1 MTGKGD
7 FYKVAFLDTNTLHY
21 IGIYLIYAKGEN
33 LFPWNRKNMAS
44 EKEIAINNVN
54 NIAEADLK
62 RSLKRGIE
70 TIDFLL
76 TPNINIQV
84 QYAPISELELI
95 TARTKGKAII
105 SAANEGIPDRIWSH
119 FREEEIRERVDT
131 TELADIK
138 DQVDSLTSLLE
149 DSGVAVDTN
158 NQTQTDQ
165 SLVLAKE
172 INGLVYMEA
181 MDSIIYANAILAQAD
196 YLFTAD
202 GYLKETVNY
211 IYKPSDKPRYKNI
224 RQQLQQFVRQIILGN
239 AEDIVLPSAHTIA
252 ADGKILP
259 PFPISKAGSL
269 P

>member
-1 MTGKGD
+1 MTGKSN
-7 FYKVAFLDTNTLHY
+7 FHKVAFLDTNMLHY
-21 IGIYLIYAKGEN
+21 IGIYLIYAKGKN
-33 LFPWNRKNMAS
+33 LFPWNIKNMAS
-44 EKEIAINNVN
+44 EKEVAINNVN

-70 TIDFLL
+70 TIGFLL
-76 TPNINIQV
+76 TQNIQV

-131 TELADIK
+131 TDLVDIK
-138 DQVDSLTSLLE
+138 DSVDSLTSMLE

-158 NQTQTDQ
+158 NQTNQ

-172 INGLVYMEA
+172 INGLVYVDA
-181 MDSIIYANAILAQAD
+181 MDSIIYASAILAQAD

-202 GYLKETVNY
+202 NYLQNTVNH
-211 IYKPSDKPRYKNI
+211 IHDPSGNPRYENI
-224 RQQLQQFVRQIILGN
+224 RQKLQQFVSQIILGN
-239 AEDIVLPSAHTIA
+239 AVDIVLPSAHTIA

-259 PFPISKAGSL
+259 PFPISKAGNS

>member
-21 IGIYLIYAKGEN
+21 IGIYLIYAKEKN
-33 LFPWNRKNMAS
+33 LFPWNIKNMAS
-44 EKEIAINNVN
+44 EKEVAINNVN

-76 TPNINIQV
+76 TQNIQV

-95 TARTKGKAII
+95 TAKTKGKAII

-131 TELADIK
+131 TDLADIK

-158 NQTQTDQ
+158 NQTQTNQ

-181 MDSIIYANAILAQAD
+181 MDSIIYASAILAQAH

-202 GYLKETVNY
+202 GYLKDTVNY
-211 IYKPSDKPRYKNI
+211 IYNPSGTPRYEKI
-224 RQQLQQFVRQIILGN
+224 RQQLQQFVSQIILGN
-239 AEDIVLPSAHTIA
+239 AEDIALPSAHTIA
-252 ADGKILP
+252 ADGILRP
-259 PFPISKAGSL
+259 DLSFSKAGSS